1 MASESTR
8 GPAGQQQRTGEGTVG
23 EAASA
28 VREKVGDVASSVAS
42 TAEEAWD
49 RTRRAATS
57 VAETAGT
64 AWDDLTGLMSRYPFA
79 TLFVGIG
86 VGICVSRLIEG
97 RASDRIRRFGSD
109 MYDRARDYASDVA
122 SRFESR
128 TGRPL
133 T

>member
-1 MASESTR
+1 MASESTH
-8 GPAGQQQRTGEGTVG
+8 GSTAGQQRMGETMSG
-23 EAASA
+23 
-28 VREKVGDVASSVAS
+28 VRETAQNVASSVAE
-42 TAEEAWD
+42 TAEQAWD
-49 RTRRAATS
+49 QTRRAATS

-86 VGICVSRLIEG
+86 VGICLSRLIEARG
-97 RASDRIRRFGSD
+97 TDRMRRVGSD
-109 MYDRARDYASDVA
+109 LYDRARDYASDVA

-128 TGRPL
+128 TGQPL